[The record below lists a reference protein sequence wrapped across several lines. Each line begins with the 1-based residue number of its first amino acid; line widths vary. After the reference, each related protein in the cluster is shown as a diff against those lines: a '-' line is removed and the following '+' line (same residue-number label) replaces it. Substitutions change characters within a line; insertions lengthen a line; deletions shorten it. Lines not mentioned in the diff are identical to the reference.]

1 MLYKN
6 SVAVLLVGICLLIS
20 GCATVDPIQKK
31 YQDLD
36 ALYASGQLSA
46 YEYATAK
53 EKILKEEIDQANAKA
68 QADIKESYAKRKH

>member
-1 MLYKN
+1 MFKN
-6 SVAVLLVGICLLIS
+6 RAIVLLAGICLLIS
-20 GCATVDPIQKK
+20 GCATENPIHKK